1 MVIAEDGPV
10 AAHPVERDEAVR
22 ADRLSFAPAG
32 QVLVQ
37 VLPALRGVLAVAFRD
52 AEARPPREDVAD
64 RALARLVAELARDD
78 PAVHHAADAGYVRD
92 PVAVHDVAGRG
103 AHDREHLTRRDRP

>member
-1 MVIAEDGPV
+1 MVIDEDGPV

-32 QVLVQ
+32 QGLVQ
-37 VLPALRGVLAVAFRD
+37 VPPALRGVFAGSFRG

-78 PAVHHAADAGYVRD
+78 PAVHHAADAWHVRE
-92 PVAVHDVAGRG
+92 PVAVHHVAG
-103 AHDREHLTRRDRP
+103 